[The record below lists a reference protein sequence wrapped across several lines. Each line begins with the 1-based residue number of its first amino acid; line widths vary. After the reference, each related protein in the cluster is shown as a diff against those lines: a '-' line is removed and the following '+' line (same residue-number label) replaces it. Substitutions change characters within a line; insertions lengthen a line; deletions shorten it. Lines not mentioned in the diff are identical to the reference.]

1 VAGSLLWTQLAER
14 YDKTVAVCD
23 DAGRCE
29 MRGVRLGQPRHSEL
43 EVEKP
48 VHPEPSANSSSRGT
62 PSGWAV
68 RYENSIRMRW
78 RASRAVGIILESMI
92 HDCRPHESA
101 REILADFWVKSN
113 LSERL
118 SLGRRILSR
127 AIDRVGYPRIASFSR
142 FRICLDGE
150 AKMKSG
156 RSRV

>member
-1 VAGSLLWTQLAER
+1 LDFRTFTGRLNRTLLVYYKMFSTVQQTVQCDFLGVAGSLLWTQLAER
-14 YDKTVAVCD
+14 YEKTVAVCD

-101 REILADFWVKSN
+101 REILADF
-113 LSERL
+113 
-118 SLGRRILSR
+118 LGQIES
-127 AIDRVGYPRIASFSR
+127 V
-142 FRICLDGE
+142 
-150 AKMKSG
+150 
-156 RSRV
+156 